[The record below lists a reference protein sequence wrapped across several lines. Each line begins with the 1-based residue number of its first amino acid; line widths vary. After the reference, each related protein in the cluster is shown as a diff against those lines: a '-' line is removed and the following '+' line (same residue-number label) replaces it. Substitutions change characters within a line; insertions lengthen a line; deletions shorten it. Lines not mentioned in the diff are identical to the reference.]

1 MPDTNEVIVAKLL
14 YNCEACFLAVP
25 DFEIKRGE
33 CMGLIGHN
41 GAGKSTLLKILN
53 GLIKPEKCK
62 IVIKGRIETLIELG
76 CPIHIGRENEYVD
89 GQILIYI
96 KNCLD

>member
-1 MPDTNEVIVAKLL
+1 S
-14 YNCEACFLAVP
+14 
-25 DFEIKRGE
+25 FELRRGE
-33 CMGLIGHN
+33 CLGLIGTN
-41 GAGKSTLLKILN
+41 RAGKSTLLKILN